1 MTDNHSATQSEPG
14 PEETDGSAGT
24 AIDTRVAH
32 SARVWNYWLGGKDNY
47 KVDRELAAELAET
60 FPGIRD
66 QARQVRQFLFRAVR
80 YLVAEVGIRQFLDI
94 GTGLPTANNTH
105 EIAQGIAPQA
115 RIVYVDNDP
124 LVLVHARALL
134 TSHPGGATD
143 YVEADVRNPD
153 KILREAARTLDFTQ
167 PIGLIMLGI
176 LGWIP
181 DSDNP
186 QAIVSRLLDSLPS
199 GSYLVISDGADTDPA
214 QVEAVR
220 AFNQNP
226 DSASSYHLRSPEQI
240 ARFFDGLEL
249 VEPGVVSTSQWRPES
264 SLWAEAV
271 EVSDYAGVGR
281 KP

>member
-1 MTDNHSATQSEPG
+1 VTDNHSATPSEPG

-24 AIDTRVAH
+24 AIDTTVPH

-47 KVDRELAAELAET
+47 KIDRVVAEELAAT
-60 FPGIRD
+60 FPGITD
-66 QARQVRQFLFRAVR
+66 LARQVRLFLSRAIR
-80 YLVAEVGIRQFLDI
+80 YLVVEGGVRQFLDI

-105 EIAQGIAPQA
+105 EIAQGMVPQA

-134 TSHPGGATD
+134 TSSPEGVTD
-143 YVEADVRNPD
+143 YVEADVRDPER
-153 KILREAARTLDFTQ
+153 ILREAAGTLDFAQ
-167 PIGLIMLGI
+167 PIGLMMLGI
-176 LGWIP
+176 LGHIP

-186 QAIVSRLLDSLPS
+186 QAIVSRLLDPLAS
-199 GSYLVISDGADTDPA
+199 GSYLVIDDGVNTDPA
-214 QVEAVR
+214 YVEAIR
-220 AFNQNP
+220 AYNQNP
-226 DSASSYHLRSPEQI
+226 SSASHYYPRSPEQI

-264 SLWAEAV
+264 SIWGEAV
-271 EVSDYAGVGR
+271 EVSDCAGVGR